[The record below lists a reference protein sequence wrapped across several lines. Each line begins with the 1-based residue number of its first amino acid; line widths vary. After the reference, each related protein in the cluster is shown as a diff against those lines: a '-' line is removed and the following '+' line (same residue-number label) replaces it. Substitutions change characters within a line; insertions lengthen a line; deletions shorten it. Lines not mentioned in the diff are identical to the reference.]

1 MMNTLLLKGK
11 SSWQSLLPLF
21 VGIAAFFVIVGPR
34 ALDPTNIFWLYG
46 GFDPTQ
52 HYLGWAIFREGPWAF
67 PIGLNTNFGMEYSN
81 SIVFSDSIPLLAF
94 LFKSFSAWLPTTFQ
108 YMGIWTL
115 SCFVL
120 QAWFAWKLVGLMTD
134 SLWIRLFSIFIFVF
148 SPPMMYRIG
157 VHSALVGH
165 FFILIALYLIFSS
178 RDKNRLLAWV
188 LLIST
193 AALVHFY
200 LLVMVLCL
208 WFASLMDRLL
218 VKGLN
223 VTVSQV
229 IKQIGIVFTALLF
242 TMWQAGYF
250 SVQSGSALAGGYGIY
265 HLNLFSPLD
274 SRGWSYLLKPIPME
288 PDDGYAY
295 YGLGGLFLACCTF
308 FIVLT
313 RHVKLLQHL
322 SAHRWL
328 IAFLLGL
335 SLFAIT
341 NSISAGMHNFTFP
354 LPEKI
359 FQIASYLRASGR
371 MFWPAYYCLFLLM
384 VYCVVRGVKRRP
396 AIIILGIVSALQIV
410 DTSAGWLPLHE
421 RLMSGRVSE
430 FKLPF
435 VNPFWSAAPKRYS
448 NLVVL
453 PVTNAPNQ
461 WDMYTAYAAQNHM
474 ATNAAFLA
482 RVDERKI
489 AGANQKNK
497 TALESGNLDSN
508 NLYIIPSWKQFPTV
522 IRFDPK
528 VDLLAKI
535 DGYVVLAPGWNACG
549 TCPPV
554 AEELHLNRLA
564 PLTKINQRIY
574 FSQQADGRREFLLSG
589 WYPYGE
595 AWGTWTDSDVAKLI
609 LPLPAGNPR
618 FLELE
623 GRALVNGNHPIQ
635 EMELWIDGA
644 LQEKVAL
651 TRFEGNRIRLNL
663 PPPVLNME
671 YFILELK
678 FPNRVTPKSIG
689 MGPDDRLLGFG
700 LVAAEFK

>member
-1 MMNTLLLKGK
+1 MQVSPRKYLQHWK
-11 SSWQSLLPLF
+11 SFIPLF
-21 VGIAAFFVIVGPR
+21 LGLITFFLVVGPS
-34 ALDPTNIFWLYG
+34 ALDPRNIYWLRG

-52 HYLGWAIFREGPWAF
+52 HYLGWAIFRESPWTF
-67 PIGLNTNFGMEYSN
+67 PIGLNSNFGMEYSN

-94 LFKSFSAWLPTTFQ
+94 LFKPFSAWLPTTFQ
-108 YMGIWTL
+108 YIGIWTL
-115 SCFVL
+115 ICFVL
-120 QAWFAWKLVGLMTD
+120 QAWSAWKLVGLMTD
-134 SLWIRLFSIFIFVF
+134 SVLIRLFSTLIFVF

-157 VHSALVGH
+157 VHSALAGH
-165 FFILIALYLIFSS
+165 FLILIALYLIFSS

-208 WFASLMDRLL
+208 WFASLMDRFLG
-218 VKGLN
+218 KGFN
-223 VTVSQV
+223 VTASQV
-229 IKQIGIVFTALLF
+229 IKQIAIVFTALIF

-250 SVQSGSALAGGYGIY
+250 SVQSGSASAGGYGIY
-265 HLNLFSPLD
+265 HLNLFSPID

-295 YGLGGLFLACCTF
+295 FGLGGLFLACCTL

-313 RHVKLLQHL
+313 RRVKLLQHL
-322 SAHRWL
+322 SAHRLL
-328 IAFLLGL
+328 IAALLGL
-335 SLFAIT
+335 SLFAIS
-341 NSISAGMHNFTFP
+341 NSISAGILNFTFP
-354 LPEKI
+354 LPDKL

-384 VYCVVRGVKRRP
+384 VYCVVRGLKKKT
-396 AIIILGIVSALQIV
+396 AIIILGIVCVLQIV
-410 DTSAGWLPLHE
+410 DTSAGWLQLRE
-421 RLMSGRVSE
+421 RLMLGKASE

-435 VNPFWSAAPKRYS
+435 VNPFWSAAPKHYS

-497 TALESGNLDSN
+497 TALETGRLDPKT
-508 NLYIIPSWKQFPTV
+508 LYIIPSWKQFPTV
-522 IRFDPK
+522 IQFDSRS
-528 VDLLAKI
+528 DLLANI
-535 DGYVVLAPGWNACG
+535 DGYVILAPGWNACD

-554 AEELHLNRLA
+554 DKELRLTRLA
-564 PLTKINQRIY
+564 PMTTINHRIY
-574 FSQQADGRREFLLSG
+574 FSQKEEGRREFLLSG

-595 AWGTWTDSDVAKLI
+595 AWGTWSDSEVAKLI
-609 LPLPAGNPR
+609 LPVPPGNPR
-618 FLELE
+618 FLELG
-623 GRALVNGNHPIQ
+623 GRALVNGNRPAQ
-635 EMELWIDGA
+635 EMELWIDGV
-644 LQEKVAL
+644 LQEKVSL
-651 TRFEGNRIRLNL
+651 TRFEGNQIRLNL
-663 PPPVLNME
+663 PPSVSNKE

-678 FPNRVTPKSIG
+678 FSNRVSPKSIG

-700 LVAAEFK
+700 LVSAEFK

>member
-1 MMNTLLLKGK
+1 MMNMLLLKGK
-11 SSWQSLLPLF
+11 LSWQSLLPLF
-21 VGIAAFFVIVGPR
+21 IGIVAFFAIFGAR
-34 ALDPTNIFWLYG
+34 ALDPTNIFWLRG

-52 HYLGWAIFREGPWAF
+52 HYLGWAIFREGPWTF
-67 PIGLNTNFGMEYSN
+67 PIGLNPNFGMEYSN
-81 SIVFSDSIPLLAF
+81 AIVFSDSIPLFAF
-94 LFKSFSAWLPTTFQ
+94 LFKPFSMWLPATFQ
-108 YMGIWTL
+108 YIGIWTL
-115 SCFVL
+115 TCFVL
-120 QAWFAWKLVGLMTD
+120 QAWFAWKLVGLTTD
-134 SLWIRLFSIFIFVF
+134 SALIRLFSTLIFVF

-165 FFILIALYLIFSS
+165 FLILIALYLIFSS

-218 VKGLN
+218 GKGLN

-229 IKQIGIVFTALLF
+229 IKQIAIVFTALLF
-242 TMWQAGYF
+242 AMWQAGYF
-250 SVQSGSALAGGYGIY
+250 SVQSGSASAGGYGIY
-265 HLNLFSPLD
+265 HLNLFSPID

-295 YGLGGLFLACCTF
+295 FGLGGLFLTCCTL
-308 FIVLT
+308 FIALS
-313 RHVKLLQHL
+313 RRVKLLQHL
-322 SAHRWL
+322 SVHRWL
-328 IAFLLGL
+328 FVALLGL

-341 NSISAGMHNFTFP
+341 NSISAGVHNFTFP

-384 VYCVVRGVKRRP
+384 IYCVVQGVKKRA
-396 AIIILGIVSALQIV
+396 AIIILGIVSVLQVV
-410 DTSAGWLPLHE
+410 DTGAGWLPLRE
-421 RLMSGRVSE
+421 RLMSGRASE

-435 VNPFWSAAPKRYS
+435 ANPFWSAAPKRYS

-497 TALESGNLDSN
+497 TALEAGNLEPN
-508 NLYIIPSWKQFPTV
+508 TLYIIPSWKQFPMV
-522 IRFDPK
+522 IQFDPR
-528 VDLLAKI
+528 VDLLANI
-535 DGYVVLAPGWNACG
+535 DGYMVLAPGWNACH

-554 AEELHLNRLA
+554 TEELRLTRLA

-574 FSQQADGRREFLLSG
+574 FSQKADGRREFLLSG

-595 AWGTWTDSDVAKLI
+595 NWGTWSDSDVAKLI
-609 LPLPAGNPR
+609 LPVPAGNPR

-623 GRALVNGNHPIQ
+623 GRALVNGNHPMQ
-635 EMELWIDGA
+635 EMELWVDGV
-644 LQEKVAL
+644 LNERISL

-663 PPPVLNME
+663 PPSILNKE

-678 FPNRVTPKSIG
+678 FPNRVSPKSIG